1 MARVTCGECG
11 HRADIAAESK
21 VWRCN
26 CAAGVSAD
34 PECRCDAQNEV
45 EGDVEVNL
53 PDRGGEIA
61 ALEAQLAQLRSEK
74 VDGG

>member
-11 HRADIAAESK
+11 HRADVVAESK

-26 CAAGVSAD
+26 CAAGVTSD
-34 PECRCDAQNEV
+34 PECRCAAVNEV
-45 EGDVEVNL
+45 EGDVEPNP

-61 ALEAQLAQLRSEK
+61 ALEAQLAELRGEGVS
-74 VDGG
+74 GG